1 MRVEGLVARIES
13 RIAQIERRMSE
24 VLGSPEQPRTKRA
37 GGGGGLAPLAGDIA
51 SLAREAA
58 NRHGVDPD
66 LFERLVS
73 AESGGN
79 PRAVSPA
86 GAMGLA
92 QLMPATAQ
100 VLGVEDPFDPVQN
113 LDGGARYLRSMMD
126 RFGDPR
132 LAVAAYNAGPG
143 AVQRYGSVPPYP
155 ETVAYVARVLGEE

>member
-13 RIAQIERRMSE
+13 RIAQIERRMDE
-24 VLGSPEQPRTKRA
+24 ILGRPEQPRTRRPV
-37 GGGGGLAPLAGDIA
+37 GGGLAPLTGDIA

-58 NRHGVDPD
+58 ARHGVDPD

-79 PRAVSPA
+79 PRAVSSA

-100 VLGVEDPFDPVQN
+100 ALGVQDPFDPVQN
-113 LDGGARYLRSMMD
+113 LDGGARYLRSMLD